1 MKILNGKDIDKT
13 IHFGK
18 GGEDYISKGTSL
30 WEVLVCIDT
39 HKVNAP
45 DIHNWIFDN
54 EEDAR
59 RLLDH
64 IKNDW
69 DNPPLGDSQ
78 CDYAYVKEVII
89 YTRKENK
96 TDE

>member
-39 HKVNAP
+39 QRINYPNHFS
-45 DIHNWIFDN
+45 WIF
-54 EEDAR
+54 ETKEDAE
-59 RLLDH
+59 RLLNH
-64 IKNDW
+64 IQNGW
-69 DNPPLGDSQ
+69 DNPPLDTEQG
-78 CDYAYVKEVII
+78 DYAYIQEVSI